1 MSEITSL
8 LGELIIGSSPFFI
21 KNKLQNDNDLVPE
34 GERKSTLAIS
44 INIADGTL
52 VVNIWR
58 VGTQGVEIY
67 VLVCFG
73 NFFEKLII
81 ILYCVW
87 DVSVACNVA

>member
-8 LGELIIGSSPFFI
+8 LGELILGHSPFFI
-21 KNKLQNDNDLVPE
+21 KNKLQKCNDFVPE

-58 VGTQGVEIY
+58 VATQGAEIY
-67 VLVCFG
+67 GWCVLATFL
-73 NFFEKLII
+73 KS
-81 ILYCVW
+81 W
-87 DVSVACNVA
+87 